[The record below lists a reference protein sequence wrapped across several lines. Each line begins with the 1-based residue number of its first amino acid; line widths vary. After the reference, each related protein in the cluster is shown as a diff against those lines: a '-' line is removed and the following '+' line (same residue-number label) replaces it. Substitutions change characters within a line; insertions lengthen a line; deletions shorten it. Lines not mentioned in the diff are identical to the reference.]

1 MSPKSKLVSN
11 LQRKLEPRFP
21 NFAGKLPGY
30 LQLIRFE
37 KPIGVLLLLWPTIT
51 ALWIAAEGL
60 PDIGLLIIFALGSF
74 VMRSAGCAI
83 NDYADFEYDGKVDRT
98 RARPLATGVL
108 TRQDALYVFLFLS
121 ACGFGLVL
129 LTNLQTIL
137 LSLGAVLV
145 VAIYP
150 FMKRFTNLPQVVL
163 GIAFSWGI
171 LMAFT
176 AQTESVPPAAFLLF
190 IANVLWTIAYDTEYA
205 MVDREDDMKL
215 GIKSTAILFG
225 DADRTMIFVLQ
236 VMFVAA
242 LLLAARQLQL
252 GGLFYTGLTAA
263 IILMLYQQ
271 WLIRDRVPAECFKA
285 FLNNNWVG
293 AAVFAG
299 VVLHYL

>member
-1 MSPKSKLVSN
+1 MSSESKFISN
-11 LQRKLEPRFP
+11 LQGKLQGRFP
-21 NFAGKLPGY
+21 IFAKKLPGY
-30 LQLIRFE
+30 LQLIRFD
-37 KPIGVLLLLWPTIT
+37 KPIGVLLLFWPTIT

-60 PDIGLLIIFALGSF
+60 PDISLLIIFSLGSF

-83 NDYADFEYDGKVDRT
+83 NDYADFNFDGKVDRT
-98 RARPLATGVL
+98 QGRPLVTGLL
-108 TRQDALYVFLFLS
+108 TRQDALYVFLFFS
-121 ACGFGLVL
+121 MCGFILVL

-137 LSLGAVLV
+137 LSLGAVVV

-163 GIAFSWGI
+163 GVAFSWGI

-176 AQTESVPPAAFLLF
+176 AQSETIPAAAYLLF
-190 IANVLWTIAYDTEYA
+190 IANALWTVAYDTEYA

-225 DADRTMIFVLQ
+225 DADRAMIFILQ
-236 VMFVAA
+236 LMFVAA
-242 LLLAARQLQL
+242 LVLAARQLQL
-252 GGLFYTGLTAA
+252 GVLFYAGLTVA
-263 IILMLYQQ
+263 ILLMLYQQ
-271 WLIRDRVPAECFKA
+271 WLIRDREPVECFKA

-293 AAVFAG
+293 AVIFAG

>member
-1 MSPKSKLVSN
+1 MSIENQFVSN
-11 LQRKLEPRFP
+11 LQKRLQGRFP
-21 NFAGKLPGY
+21 DFAEKLPGY
-30 LQLIRFE
+30 LQLIRFD
-37 KPIGVLLLLWPTIT
+37 KPIGVLLLFWPTIT

-60 PDIGLLIIFALGSF
+60 PDLALLIIFSLGTF

-83 NDYADFEYDGKVDRT
+83 NDYADFDFDGRVDRT
-98 RARPLATGVL
+98 KSRPLATGL
-108 TRQDALYVFLFLS
+108 LKRQDALYVFLFLS
-121 ACGFGLVL
+121 MCGFLLVL
-129 LTNLQTIL
+129 FTNLQTIL
-137 LSLGAVLV
+137 LSFGAVVV

-176 AQTESVPPAAFLLF
+176 AQTESVPQAALLLF
-190 IANVLWTIAYDTEYA
+190 IANALWTIAYDTEYA

-225 DADRTMIFVLQ
+225 DADRVMIFILQ
-236 VMFVAA
+236 AMFVAA
-242 LLLAARQLQL
+242 LVLAARQLQL
-252 GGLFYTGLTAA
+252 GGLFYVGLGAA
-263 IILMLYQQ
+263 ILLILYQQ

-293 AAVFAG
+293 AVIFSG
-299 VVLHYL
+299 VVLHYF